1 MSLNIRNWCTPAYFY
16 FIISIIAILIMSI
29 QNYGNTN
36 VYCLGDYSCGVT
48 STFLIFV
55 IKILYVLFWTWI
67 LNLIAR
73 VDMNQFHGSCSFFHM
88 WLCLSR
94 LLTFSLCKGNLR
106 FPFDSLTSLLL
117 FIYKIKYFLYYFIT
131 MICNVIFSQCIIK

>member
-55 IKILYVLFWTWI
+55 IKVLYVLFWTWI
-67 LNLIAR
+67 LNLICKNGYESVSWFLFLLPYVVMFIMIAY
-73 VDMNQFHGSCSFFHM
+73 VFFM
-88 WLCLSR
+88 
-94 LLTFSLCKGNLR
+94 
-106 FPFDSLTSLLL
+106 
-117 FIYKIKYFLYYFIT
+117 
-131 MICNVIFSQCIIK
+131 

>member
-55 IKILYVLFWTWI
+55 IKVLYVLFWTWI
-67 LNLIAR
+67 LNL
-73 VDMNQFHGSCSFFHM
+73 
-88 WLCLSR
+88 
-94 LLTFSLCKGNLR
+94 LCKNGYESVSW
-106 FPFDSLTSLLL
+106 FIFLLPYV
-117 FIYKIKYFLYYFIT
+117 IMFIT
-131 MICNVIFSQCIIK
+131 IAYVFFM

>member
-36 VYCLGDYSCGVT
+36 VYCLGDYTCDVT

-55 IKILYVLFWTWI
+55 IKVLYVLFWTWI
-67 LNLIAR
+67 LNL
-73 VDMNQFHGSCSFFHM
+73 
-88 WLCLSR
+88 
-94 LLTFSLCKGNLR
+94 LCKNGYESVSW
-106 FPFDSLTSLLL
+106 FIFLLPYV
-117 FIYKIKYFLYYFIT
+117 IMFIT
-131 MICNVIFSQCIIK
+131 IAYVFFM

>member
-16 FIISIIAILIMSI
+16 FIISTIAILIMSI

-55 IKILYVLFWTWI
+55 IKVLYVLFWTWI
-67 LNLIAR
+67 LNLICKSGYES
-73 VDMNQFHGSCSFFHM
+73 VSWFLF
-88 WLCLSR
+88 
-94 LLTFSLCKGNLR
+94 LL
-106 FPFDSLTSLLL
+106 P
-117 FIYKIKYFLYYFIT
+117 YVVMFIT
-131 MICNVIFSQCIIK
+131 IAYVFFM

>member
-55 IKILYVLFWTWI
+55 IKVLYVLFWTWI
-67 LNLIAR
+67 LNLICKNGYES
-73 VDMNQFHGSCSFFHM
+73 VSWFLF
-88 WLCLSR
+88 
-94 LLTFSLCKGNLR
+94 LL
-106 FPFDSLTSLLL
+106 PYV
-117 FIYKIKYFLYYFIT
+117 IMFIT
-131 MICNVIFSQCIIK
+131 IAYVFFM

>member
-16 FIISIIAILIMSI
+16 FIISTIAILIMSI

-55 IKILYVLFWTWI
+55 IKVLYVLFWTWI
-67 LNLIAR
+67 LNLICKSGYES
-73 VDMNQFHGSCSFFHM
+73 VSWFLF
-88 WLCLSR
+88 
-94 LLTFSLCKGNLR
+94 LL
-106 FPFDSLTSLLL
+106 PYV
-117 FIYKIKYFLYYFIT
+117 IMFIT
-131 MICNVIFSQCIIK
+131 IAYVFFM

>member
-67 LNLIAR
+67 LNLICKSGYES
-73 VDMNQFHGSCSFFHM
+73 VSWFLF
-88 WLCLSR
+88 
-94 LLTFSLCKGNLR
+94 LL
-106 FPFDSLTSLLL
+106 P
-117 FIYKIKYFLYYFIT
+117 YVVMFIT
-131 MICNVIFSQCIIK
+131 IAYVFFM

>member
-55 IKILYVLFWTWI
+55 IKVLYVLFWTWI
-67 LNLIAR
+67 LNLICKSGYESVSWFLFLLPYVVMFIMIAY
-73 VDMNQFHGSCSFFHM
+73 VFFM
-88 WLCLSR
+88 
-94 LLTFSLCKGNLR
+94 
-106 FPFDSLTSLLL
+106 
-117 FIYKIKYFLYYFIT
+117 
-131 MICNVIFSQCIIK
+131 

>member
-16 FIISIIAILIMSI
+16 FIISTIAILIMSI

-55 IKILYVLFWTWI
+55 IKVLYVLFWTWI
-67 LNLIAR
+67 LNLICKNGYES
-73 VDMNQFHGSCSFFHM
+73 VSWFLF
-88 WLCLSR
+88 
-94 LLTFSLCKGNLR
+94 LL
-106 FPFDSLTSLLL
+106 P
-117 FIYKIKYFLYYFIT
+117 YVVMFIT
-131 MICNVIFSQCIIK
+131 IAYVFFM

>member
-16 FIISIIAILIMSI
+16 FIISTIAILLMSI

-55 IKILYVLFWTWI
+55 IKVLYVLFWTWI
-67 LNLIAR
+67 LNLICKSGYES
-73 VDMNQFHGSCSFFHM
+73 VSWFLF
-88 WLCLSR
+88 
-94 LLTFSLCKGNLR
+94 LL
-106 FPFDSLTSLLL
+106 PYV
-117 FIYKIKYFLYYFIT
+117 IMFIT
-131 MICNVIFSQCIIK
+131 IAYVFFM

>member
-55 IKILYVLFWTWI
+55 IKVLYVLFWTWI
-67 LNLIAR
+67 LNLICKSGYESVSWFLFLLPYVIMFIMIAY
-73 VDMNQFHGSCSFFHM
+73 VFFM
-88 WLCLSR
+88 
-94 LLTFSLCKGNLR
+94 
-106 FPFDSLTSLLL
+106 
-117 FIYKIKYFLYYFIT
+117 
-131 MICNVIFSQCIIK
+131 

>member
-55 IKILYVLFWTWI
+55 IKVLYVLFWTWI
-67 LNLIAR
+67 LNLICKSGYES
-73 VDMNQFHGSCSFFHM
+73 VSWFLF
-88 WLCLSR
+88 
-94 LLTFSLCKGNLR
+94 LL
-106 FPFDSLTSLLL
+106 PYV
-117 FIYKIKYFLYYFIT
+117 IMFIT
-131 MICNVIFSQCIIK
+131 IAYVFFM